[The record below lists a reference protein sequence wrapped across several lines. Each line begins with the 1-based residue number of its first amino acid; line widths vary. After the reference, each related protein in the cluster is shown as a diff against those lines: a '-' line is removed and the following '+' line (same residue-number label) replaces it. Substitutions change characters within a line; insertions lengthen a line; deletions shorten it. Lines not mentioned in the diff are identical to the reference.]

1 MEDITTENQPSL
13 RRSLRIKKSN
23 PKYMQV
29 DFADAVLLS
38 QSCVSEIGERNRVRL
53 KTQRVEWENAMREG
67 ISALKKNETWDLVLL
82 PAGVKPISC
91 K

>member
-38 QSCVSEIGERNRVRL
+38 LSPDRACVSEIGEPSSFEDSKERVGERNARGDFRP
-53 KTQRVEWENAMREG
+53 KEE
-67 ISALKKNETWDLVLL
+67 
-82 PAGVKPISC
+82 
-91 K
+91 

>member
-67 ISALKKNETWDLVLL
+67 IPALKKNETWDLVLL